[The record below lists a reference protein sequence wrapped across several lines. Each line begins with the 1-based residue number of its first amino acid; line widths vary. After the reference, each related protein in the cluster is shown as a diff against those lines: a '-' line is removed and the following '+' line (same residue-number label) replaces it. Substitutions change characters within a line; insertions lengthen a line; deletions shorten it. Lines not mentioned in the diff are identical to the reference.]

1 MFFTKILYKS
11 INFKRN
17 LFYLII
23 LLYAII
29 GVYLSLNVGITH
41 DELHNFIVGEANKKK
56 ILNIF
61 FNKHFQISEL
71 EGLNTYYGSGFHL
84 LTIPVDNILNFILD
98 LDYISSD
105 SKGLLLKHPSVFIF
119 FIISGIYFRK
129 IIYHITKNKNYSS
142 VCAFFYL
149 SYPYLFGHSLFN
161 IKDIPF
167 LSVWLICT
175 YYIIDISNYF
185 LLKKNINSKKIL
197 ILAALTA
204 YLLSIRISGIL
215 IFFEY
220 LIFFIFAISYS
231 NYNYFLFFKN
241 FFKQIFV
248 FIFSTLVLFYIFSPS
263 YWHNPLEVI
272 NGIKVMSQ
280 HEQTVCTITLG
291 ECMKAQNLPT
301 SYMPIWFFFKLPLLI
316 LFGFIYFIHKEK
328 KIFSS
333 TKNIL
338 TIAPLMISSF
348 SIIFLLIILNVNLYD
363 EIRQV
368 MFLIPLFFII
378 SMSALF
384 ILPNKLS
391 YVLLYLFI
399 IFFFYQNIKIFP
411 YNYVWLNNLSIFTGI
426 NNKFELDYWG
436 VSSKKIASFINQEN
450 IDENICIISIRD
462 NGIKD
467 FVENKKACF
476 LPFSKLHQKNKRPFY
491 VALTERSIKKGVPN
505 NCTNIYNEKINLN
518 FSRENLIMAKVFK
531 CD

>member
-1 MFFTKILYKS
+1 MFFKKILNKD
-11 INFKRN
+11 INFKTS

-23 LLYAII
+23 LLYAIV

-41 DELHNFIVGEANKKK
+41 DEYHNFVVGEANKKK

-61 FNKHFQISEL
+61 FNKDFQISEL

-84 LTIPVDNILNFILD
+84 LTIPIDYILNFILD
-98 LDYISSD
+98 LNYISSD
-105 SKGLLLKHPSVFIF
+105 SKGLLLKHPSVLLF
-119 FIISGIYFRK
+119 FVISGIYFRK
-129 IIYHITKNKNYSS
+129 IIYLITKNNNYSYI
-142 VCAFFYL
+142 CTLFYL
-149 SYPYLFGHSLFN
+149 SYPYLLGHSLFN

-185 LLKKNINSKKIL
+185 SLKKDINLRKFL
-197 ILAALTA
+197 ILAILTA

-215 IFFEY
+215 IFLEY
-220 LIFFIFAISYS
+220 LVFFIFTISYT
-231 NYNYFLFFKN
+231 NYNYILFFKN
-241 FFKQIFV
+241 FFRQLFL
-248 FIFSTLVLFYIFSPS
+248 FISSTLILFYIFSPS

-272 NGIKVMSQ
+272 NGIKAMSQ

-291 ECMKAQNLPT
+291 ECMKAQNLPS
-301 SYMPIWFFFKLPLLI
+301 SYLPIWFFFKLPILI
-316 LFGFIYFIHKEK
+316 LFGFIYFVYKEK
-328 KIFSS
+328 SIFSS

-338 TIAPLMISSF
+338 TIAPLLISSF
-348 SIIFLLIILNVNLYD
+348 SIIFLLILFNVNLYD
-363 EIRQV
+363 EVRQV

-384 ILPNKLS
+384 TLPNKLS
-391 YVLLYLFI
+391 FVLLCFFI
-399 IFFFYQNIKIFP
+399 IFFFYQNIKIYP
-411 YNYVWLNNLSIFTGI
+411 YNYVWLNNLTNLIGI

-436 VSSKKIASFINQEN
+436 VSSKKIASFINQESP
-450 IDENICIISIRD
+450 DENICIISVRD

-491 VALTERSIKKGVPN
+491 VALTERSIKKGIPN
-505 NCTNIYNEKINLN
+505 NCKNIYNEKININ

>member
-1 MFFTKILYKS
+1 M
-11 INFKRN
+11 R
-17 LFYLII
+17 
-23 LLYAII
+23 
-29 GVYLSLNVGITH
+29 
-41 DELHNFIVGEANKKK
+41 
-56 ILNIF
+56 
-61 FNKHFQISEL
+61 
-71 EGLNTYYGSGFHL
+71 
-84 LTIPVDNILNFILD
+84 
-98 LDYISSD
+98 
-105 SKGLLLKHPSVFIF
+105 
-119 FIISGIYFRK
+119 
-129 IIYHITKNKNYSS
+129 
-142 VCAFFYL
+142 FFYL

-185 LLKKNINSKKIL
+185 FLKKNIKLKKIL

-220 LIFFIFAISYS
+220 LIFFIFII
-231 NYNYFLFFKN
+231 NYTNYKYFLFFKN

-248 FIFSTLVLFYIFSPS
+248 FIFFTLVLFYILSPS

-280 HEQTVCTITLG
+280 HEQTACTITLG
-291 ECMKAQNLPT
+291 ECMKAQNLPAT
-301 SYMPIWFFFKLPLLI
+301 YLPIWFFFKLPLLI
-316 LFGFIYFIHKEK
+316 LFGFIYFIYREK

-338 TIAPLMISSF
+338 IVTPLLISCF
-348 SIIFLLIILNVNLYD
+348 SIIFLLIFFNVNLYD

-368 MFLIPLFFII
+368 MFLIPIFFII

-391 YVLLYLFI
+391 FVLLYLFI
-399 IFFFYQNIKIFP
+399 IFLFYQNIKIFP
-411 YNYVWLNNLSIFTGI
+411 YNYIWLNNLSIFTGI

-436 VSSKKIASFINQEN
+436 ISSKKIANFINKEN
-450 IDENICIISIRD
+450 FDEKICIISNRV

-467 FVENKKACF
+467 FVENKKRCF
-476 LPFSKLHQKNKRPFY
+476 LPFSKLHQKNERPFY
-491 VALTERSIKKGVPN
+491 VVLTERSIKKGVPN
-505 NCTNIYNEKINLN
+505 NCINIYNEKINLN
-518 FSRENLIMAKVFK
+518 FSREGLIMAKVFK

>member
-1 MFFTKILYKS
+1 MFFTKILNKN
-11 INFKRN
+11 INFKKD
-17 LFYLII
+17 LFYLIV
-23 LLYAII
+23 LLYAIV

-41 DELHNFIVGEANKKK
+41 DEHHNFVVGEANKKK

-61 FNKHFQISEL
+61 FNKDFKISEL

-84 LTIPVDNILNFILD
+84 LTIPIDYLLNFILD

-119 FIISGIYFRK
+119 FVISGIYFRK
-129 IIYHITKNKNYSS
+129 IIYHITKNRNYSS
-142 VCAFFYL
+142 ICAFFYL
-149 SYPYLFGHSLFN
+149 SYPYLLGHSLFN

-175 YYIIDISNYF
+175 YYIINISNYF
-185 LLKKNINSKKIL
+185 SLKKDINLRKFL

-220 LIFFIFAISYS
+220 LVFFIFAINYT
-231 NYNYFLFFKN
+231 NYNYFIFFKN
-241 FFKQIFV
+241 FFRQLFL
-248 FIFSTLVLFYIFSPS
+248 FIFSTLFLFYIFSPS

-272 NGIKVMSQ
+272 NGIKAMSQ
-280 HEQTVCTITLG
+280 HEQTVCTTTLG
-291 ECMKAQNLPT
+291 ECMKAQNLPA
-301 SYMPIWFFFKLPLLI
+301 SYLPIWFFFKIPLLI
-316 LFGFIYFIHKEK
+316 LFGFIYFIYKEK
-328 KIFSS
+328 RIFSL
-333 TKNIL
+333 TRNIL
-338 TIAPLMISSF
+338 TIAPLLISSF
-348 SIIFLLIILNVNLYD
+348 SIIFLLILFNVNLYD

-368 MFLIPLFFII
+368 MFLIPIFFII

-391 YVLLYLFI
+391 YVLLCFFI
-399 IFFFYQNIKIFP
+399 IFFFYQNIKIYP
-411 YNYVWLNNLSIFTGI
+411 YNYVWLNNLTIFTGV

-450 IDENICIISIRD
+450 FDENICIISIRD

-476 LPFSKLHQKNKRPFY
+476 LPFNKLHQKNKRPFY
-491 VALTERSIKKGVPN
+491 VALTERTIKKGVPN
-505 NCTNIYNEKINLN
+505 NCANIYNEKININ
-518 FSRENLIMAKVFK
+518 FSRENLIMAKVYK